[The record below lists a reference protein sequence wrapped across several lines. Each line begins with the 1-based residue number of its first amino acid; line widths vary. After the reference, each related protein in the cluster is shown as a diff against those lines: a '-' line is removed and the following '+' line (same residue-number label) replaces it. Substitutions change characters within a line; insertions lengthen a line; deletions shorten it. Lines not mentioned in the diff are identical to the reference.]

1 MKAKQRTIAMMV
13 LLLAAALVFA
23 ACSADNDET
32 GHPDGQLAD
41 GPAAGET
48 AGNQEEN
55 PTGGNGGDAGD
66 GTLGGDAGDEP
77 AMEEPPAETMEVELE
92 VEGMKETRTG
102 TLVVSESNGYYMYI
116 IPPFVYTPEEPNADM
131 VYMEAFPDYAM
142 RIQTLPTETD
152 LALVRDNAEEELR
165 LVNESIQ
172 ALEGDDIYDPYL
184 QGAVF
189 YLQAMNEEILKKIIL
204 LEVDGR
210 PFKFTMFLPVGG
222 EASEG
227 AESGFNAMIKTL
239 RTLRG

>member
-1 MKAKQRTIAMMV
+1 MKTKQRRIAMMV

-23 ACSADNDET
+23 ACSADNDGT
-32 GHPDGQLAD
+32 GHPDGQPTD
-41 GPAAGET
+41 GPATGET
-48 AGNQEEN
+48 EGTQGEN
-55 PTGGNGGDAGD
+55 PGGGNDGETND
-66 GTLGGDAGDEP
+66 GTPDGEAGDEP
-77 AMEEPPAETMEVELE
+77 VMEEPPAETMKVEIE

-102 TLVVSESNGYYMYI
+102 TLVVSESNGYYMYV

-142 RIQTLPTETD
+142 RIQTLPTDTD
-152 LALVRDNAEEELR
+152 LALIRDNAEEELR
-165 LVNESIQ
+165 YINESFEQ
-172 ALEGDDIYDPYL
+172 LQGEDIYDPYL
-184 QGAVF
+184 RNAVF
-189 YLQAMNEEILKKIIL
+189 YLQAMNEEILKKIIV

-239 RTLRG
+239 RAM